1 MVINMG
7 TLTKKTSKMLIREA
21 KEHLAAYHI
30 NLRKYAVSVEQDEE
44 DIIATVIFTS
54 KDSDAK
60 IYAQCY
66 YNDEEIS
73 QCGIY
78 L

>member
-1 MVINMG
+1 MVINMR
-7 TLTKKTSKMLIREA
+7 TLTEKTTKMLIKEA

-30 NLRKYAVSVEQDEE
+30 NLRKYNVNVEQDEDE
-44 DIIATVIFTS
+44 ITATVIFAS
-54 KDSDAK
+54 KVSDAI

-66 YNDEEIS
+66 YNDEEVL

>member
-1 MVINMG
+1 MAISMG

-30 NLRKYAVSVEQDEE
+30 NLRKYDVSVEQDEDE
-44 DIIATVIFTS
+44 ITATVIFAS
-54 KDSDAK
+54 KDSEAI

-66 YNDEEIS
+66 YNDEEVL

-78 L
+78 I